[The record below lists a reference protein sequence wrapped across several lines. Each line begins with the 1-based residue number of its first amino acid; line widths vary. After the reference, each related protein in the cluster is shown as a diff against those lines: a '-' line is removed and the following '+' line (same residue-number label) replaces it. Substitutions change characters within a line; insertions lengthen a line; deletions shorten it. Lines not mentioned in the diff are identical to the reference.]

1 MKTLAI
7 IFTIFSTL
15 LFSTG
20 IAEAN
25 TNSNITNATA
35 IREQVVKKIGMPEL
49 SREKISAA
57 SVLVT
62 FTISENNLILVKEV
76 AGENSFLN
84 EYVGNKLHHSKIGIT
99 PEAAGQEF
107 EITFNFGK
115 H

>member
-1 MKTLAI
+1 
-7 IFTIFSTL
+7 
-15 LFSTG
+15 
-20 IAEAN
+20 
-25 TNSNITNATA
+25 
-35 IREQVVKKIGMPEL
+35 MPEL

-115 H
+115 Q